1 MVVCL
6 YIHYLHFLYKIH
18 RPFLP
23 LPRLPWFVS
32 RQSGWSGQ
40 GGAEFLHILR
50 GLSEVKVSAQVY
62 QAVSD
67 CNHFRRKYRV
77 HHGVRQEC
85 GRIVM
90 NLFFEFHSIRL
101 KVCILPCQREQDR
114 YAGLDLIKTYLS
126 YTVQ

>member
-1 MVVCL
+1 MCL

-23 LPRLPWFVS
+23 ASSTALVRFKTVRVVWA
-32 RQSGWSGQ
+32 RRSGIFAHFERS
-40 GGAEFLHILR
+40 F
-50 GLSEVKVSAQVY
+50 EVKVSARL
-62 QAVSD
+62 SGSI
-67 CNHFRRKYRV
+67 HFRRKYRV